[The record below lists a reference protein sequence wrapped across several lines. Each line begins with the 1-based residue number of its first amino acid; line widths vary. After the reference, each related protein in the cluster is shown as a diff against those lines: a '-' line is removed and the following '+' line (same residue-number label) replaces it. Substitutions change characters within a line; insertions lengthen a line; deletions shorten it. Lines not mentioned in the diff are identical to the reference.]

1 MCTIYDFVRCMMGF
15 VMRVRPRVLFAVVA
29 FMLTLSAHT
38 VAAPPALLTDGNP
51 QNPANW
57 EALPTL
63 YSGSDHLTRAEYE
76 TVNGQQTL
84 VQANYL
90 RDWTENQWYRNG
102 VAQPGLNLNEPW
114 PKQVSELDLLS
125 ASSTGSVTIRLHWI
139 SAEAAPD
146 SVRVRV
152 HSIARAMVGPNG
164 TFAANNGLN
173 SATNQTNDGDWFTLL
188 CNAPELRT
196 LKVTDGIAEIVLQ
209 KSATAS
215 MACAAGSH
223 LGDIVFAG
231 AKGGYCEVDNRYVF
245 INLNGTQFEAQP
257 AGNVASV
264 ATPRTKNPHHNVFEE
279 DTYHTFTYDLAN
291 RVPIQLKFD
300 SADSNSATYTVALP
314 TSAQHLLDNAQLAR
328 FYHEYSFVG
337 IASSQQI
344 PPEAYEWASSFDI
357 GPGPAGELPDAYG
370 SWAIPYYTEEREFNY
385 LVEYSN
391 TGSTQRNVIFHTLAP
406 CSEDVTLSYKWSD
419 GVFGIAKRTVNFIAP
434 RVDVL
439 SSEVIRSEQ
448 DLAIPLLFPARG
460 LEVPA
465 GIALESARFDPSG
478 YDLTAMSTISGLLGA
493 ASSAT
498 FWDQPV
504 SRALALAAALSLAV
518 SATNTDTA
526 NADVLRVDHE
536 ANFTWWTYNRFTYE
550 TEPPGFNAN
559 DWSWRVYLRP
569 QLLSKRVAYDEYD
582 MNGFRR
588 RNVDWQKK
596 QQSSLRARRLYYFT
610 LVDEE
615 LPGDPTPFGG
625 G

>member
-1 MCTIYDFVRCMMGF
+1 MLGF
-15 VMRVRPRVLFAVVA
+15 VMNVRPRTLIAVVS
-29 FMLTLSAHT
+29 FMLTLFAHT
-38 VAAPPALLTDGNP
+38 VAAPPAVLTDGNP

-63 YSGSDHLTRAEYE
+63 YSGSDHLTRSEYE

-114 PKQVSELDLLS
+114 PKQVAEMDLLS

-139 SAEAAPD
+139 SPEAAPD

-152 HSIARAMVGPNG
+152 HSSARAMVGPTG
-164 TFAANNGLN
+164 TFTANNGLN
-173 SATNQTNDGDWFTLL
+173 SATNQSNDGDWFTLL

-196 LKVTDGIAEIVLQ
+196 LKVTDGIAEIVLE

-245 INLNGTQFEAQP
+245 INLNGQQYEAVP
-257 AGNVASV
+257 NGIPVSV
-264 ATPRTKNPHHNVFEE
+264 ATPRIRNPHHNVFQ
-279 DTYHTFTYDLAN
+279 DDGYDIFTYGLAD
-291 RVPIQLKFD
+291 RVVVPLKFD

-314 TSAQHLLDNAQLAR
+314 TSVQHLLDNAQLSR
-328 FYHEYSFVG
+328 SYHDYCFVG
-337 IASSQQI
+337 LASSQQI

-357 GPGPAGELPDAYG
+357 GPGPSGVLPDSYG
-370 SWAIPYYTEEREFNY
+370 TWVIPEYWEQREFNY

-391 TGSTQRNVIFHTLAP
+391 SATPHKDVVFHTLAP
-406 CSEDVTLSYKWSD
+406 NVEEVSLSYKWSD
-419 GVFGIAKRTVNFIAP
+419 GVFGIARRTVNFIAP
-434 RVDVL
+434 RIDVL
-439 SSEVIRSEQ
+439 SSEVIRSDQ
-448 DLAIPLLFPARG
+448 DLALPLYFPAQG
-460 LEVPA
+460 YEVPA
-465 GIALESARFDPSG
+465 GDSMEVGRFDASG
-478 YDLTAMSTISGLLGA
+478 YDMIAMTTITGFLSA

-504 SRALALAAALSLAV
+504 SRALALAAALSAAV
-518 SATNTDTA
+518 TAFNPDKATTEVYRTGYNS
-526 NADVLRVDHE
+526 NY
-536 ANFTWWTYNRFTYE
+536 TWWEYSGAAFEVAPSN
-550 TEPPGFNAN
+550 FNID
-559 DWSWRVYLRP
+559 DWSWRVDLRP

-596 QQSSLRARRLYYFT
+596 QQSSMRARRLYHFK

-615 LPGDPTPFGG
+615 LPGDPLPAGG